1 VKKGD
6 VILVSFP
13 FTDLSGSKL
22 RPAFVLAESNQ
33 DVLVAFITTQSK
45 WSDEFSIK
53 LTATAING
61 LKIDS
66 LVRLNKITTL
76 DKNLVFGKLGNLSE
90 MDINQINVGLIK
102 LLNLY
107 NP

>member
-1 VKKGD
+1 M
-6 VILVSFP
+6 
-13 FTDLSGSKL
+13 
-22 RPAFVLAESNQ
+22 AESNQ

-76 DKNLVFGKLGNLSE
+76 DKNLVFGKLGNLSD

-102 LLNLY
+102 LLNL
-107 NP
+107 NNT